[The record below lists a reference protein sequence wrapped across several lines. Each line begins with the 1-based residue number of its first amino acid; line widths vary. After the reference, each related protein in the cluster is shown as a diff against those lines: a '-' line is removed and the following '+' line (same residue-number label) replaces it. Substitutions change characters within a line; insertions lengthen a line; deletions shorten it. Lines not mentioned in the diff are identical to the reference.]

1 MLRTP
6 TYLLG
11 LALLAL
17 GAVVALMF
25 AGLVPAQRASVV
37 GALIAGE
44 PLAAQPEPMPAVT
57 PIDGP
62 IAFEGLGPRV
72 TDAFGLREGPVV
84 LRAQYDGRDLPFT
97 AVLRALDDAQPDE
110 IASVVIIPPLD
121 PQGAATGLVTKAGP
135 FVLAVE
141 QAVGLWTVTVTQPS

>member
-6 TYLLG
+6 TFLLG

-17 GAVVALMF
+17 GVVVALMF
-25 AGLVPAQRASVV
+25 AGVVPAQRASVV

-44 PLAAQPEPMPAVT
+44 PLAAPPVAPPVVT

-62 IAFEGLGPRV
+62 IAFEGTGPRV
-72 TDAFGLREGPVV
+72 TDAFGLREGQVV
-84 LRAQYDGRDLPFT
+84 LRAVYDGRNQPFS

-121 PQGAATGLVTKAGP
+121 PQGAATGLVTKAGR

-141 QAVGLWTVTVTQPS
+141 LAVGLWTVTVAQPS